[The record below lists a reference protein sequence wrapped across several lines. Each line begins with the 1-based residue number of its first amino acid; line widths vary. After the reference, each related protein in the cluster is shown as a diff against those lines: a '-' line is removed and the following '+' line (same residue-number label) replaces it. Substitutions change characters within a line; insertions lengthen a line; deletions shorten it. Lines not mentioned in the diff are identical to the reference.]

1 MTITITQKNL
11 FNALS
16 MVSSTVD
23 KNGVSEY
30 LSSVLIKNCNEQLTF
45 QTTNMNASTISTCQE
60 FQGNLE
66 KDICVRVEDFLEIIK
81 RYKPDEELTLK
92 IETKENAEDNLNA
105 QLENVES
112 ALQNLLYLTLSK
124 GDRSFAELP
133 INEAENFPELLSIGN
148 ECDKIIFHKEDLKTA
163 IEKTHFCIFSNESRY
178 NINGLHFNFQSE
190 AKKIDVVST
199 DGHRLAYFEIEDRD
213 LKSDVKITIPR
224 NIIASIKKDIEFAQ
238 NEIEFK
244 INGGKLQINFGSHIL
259 ITRLIDA
266 EFPNYN
272 RVIPKDCNDVIKL
285 QKALLGQSL
294 DRVSSIVL
302 KSPDPRVVMSF
313 ENDKLSMSCLNDIK
327 KSKTK
332 EVVDCEFEGTHIF
345 GVNALYLKECLQ
357 GVISKDLTINI
368 KQGADNFPIKI
379 QDGEDKRFFYVV
391 MPMKI

>member
-1 MTITITQKNL
+1 MITITQKNL

-16 MVSSTVD
+16 IVSSTVD

-60 FQGNLE
+60 FQGSLE

-92 IETKENAEDNLNA
+92 IETKDNAE
-105 QLENVES
+105 
-112 ALQNLLYLTLSK
+112 YLTLSK

-259 ITRLIDA
+259 ITRLIDT

-332 EVVDCEFEGTHIF
+332 EVVDCEFEGTHIL

-368 KQGADNFPIKI
+368 KQGAGGFPIKI
-379 QDGEDKRFFYVV
+379 EDGEDKRFFYIV